1 MDAPLSPQSH
11 HRLERALSGSPPG
24 VIPGLVWA
32 FRFNIDG
39 TAAALPVDRAIEP
52 HHEGW
57 LWLHIDL
64 ANQRALDWLKTVNL
78 PAPAIALMLSR
89 DRHQQL
95 NAVDSL
101 IYGIFADH
109 VRGIDGVS
117 DEVGYLRFLL
127 IDRMLI
133 SGRHHALAA
142 AESTRSAIETGAC
155 RLPHVASLL
164 ELIVEQV
171 ADGIDRMAGEL
182 EDELD
187 RVEDALA
194 DRADVVERKKLA
206 SVRRTSVRLHRHL
219 AGLRAVFY
227 RFERQDLAAL
237 KPELRL
243 AIKRLAPRL
252 DGLDHSILDIRERG
266 HRLQDEISAIMAE
279 ETNKHLHILSVLT
292 ALLLPPSL
300 VAGVFGMNV
309 KGLPFA
315 EDDNGFIWVVAL
327 LFVASV
333 LVYLL
338 MRRIGVLKR

>member
-142 AESTRSAIETGAC
+142 AEFDSLCNRDRSLPSAAC
-155 RLPHVASLL
+155 RVA
-164 ELIVEQV
+164 
-171 ADGIDRMAGEL
+171 ARTDRRAGCRRDRPDGR
-182 EDELD
+182 
-187 RVEDALA
+187 
-194 DRADVVERKKLA
+194 RA
-206 SVRRTSVRLHRHL
+206 
-219 AGLRAVFY
+219 
-227 RFERQDLAAL
+227 
-237 KPELRL
+237 
-243 AIKRLAPRL
+243 
-252 DGLDHSILDIRERG
+252 RG
-266 HRLQDEISAIMAE
+266 
-279 ETNKHLHILSVLT
+279 
-292 ALLLPPSL
+292 
-300 VAGVFGMNV
+300 
-309 KGLPFA
+309 
-315 EDDNGFIWVVAL
+315 
-327 LFVASV
+327 
-333 LVYLL
+333 
-338 MRRIGVLKR
+338 